1 MPTSPKAPR
10 ASGSSEALA
19 EQLNQAQLKNYLA
32 GLPPASRKI
41 LQELRDL
48 IRAAAPGATDSFS
61 YGSPAVKLK
70 GRLLVTYT
78 AMKRNAT
85 LSPIAASVD
94 RTTELKGFGTSKD
107 AVQFPFTKPL
117 PAALIKRLV
126 KARMAELPKNKKGS
140 ADE

>member
-1 MPTSPKAPR
+1 LATSSKAPR
-10 ASGSSEALA
+10 APGSSEALA
-19 EQLNQAQLKNYLA
+19 EQLNQAQLKNYFA

-48 IRAAAPGATDSFS
+48 VRAAAAGATDSFS
-61 YGSPAVKLK
+61 YGTPAVKLR
-70 GRLLVTYT
+70 GQLLVTYT
-78 AMKRNAT
+78 SMKRTVT
-85 LSPIAASVD
+85 LAPIAASID
-94 RTTELKGFGTSKD
+94 RATELKGFRTSKD

-126 KARMAELPKNKKGS
+126 KARIAELQKNRKAG

>member
-1 MPTSPKAPR
+1 MATSSRAPR
-10 ASGSSEALA
+10 APGSSEALA
-19 EQLNQAQLKNYLA
+19 EQLNQAQLKDYLA

-48 IRAAAPGATDSFS
+48 VRTAAPGATDSFS
-61 YGSPAVKLK
+61 YGSPAIKLK
-70 GRLLVTYT
+70 GRLLVSYT

-85 LSPIAASVD
+85 LSPVAASVD
-94 RTTELKGFGTSKD
+94 RATELKGLRTSKD

-126 KARMAELPKNKKGS
+126 KARIAELQKDKKAG